1 MLIVLALVAGA
12 AAGLG
17 LHYALPGR
25 ALRATAL
32 APMFAAALAGAI
44 WTALTWAGLAEDNP
58 WIWAASLLLPPAVTA
73 AVLALLTRART
84 AHDAR
89 ERERLGIL

>member
-1 MLIVLALVAGA
+1 MLIVLALVVGA

-25 ALRATAL
+25 ALRGTAL
-32 APMFAAALAGAI
+32 APVFAAAVAGAI
-44 WTALTWAGLAEDNP
+44 WTALTWAGLGEDNP
-58 WIWAASLLLPPAVTA
+58 WIWAAAILVPPAATA
-73 AVLALLTRART
+73 ALLGLLTRART
-84 AHDAR
+84 ARDAR